1 MNQKKISE
9 LMELN
14 EPTELIESS
23 EPTELKKLKKL
34 VNKQN

>member
-1 MNQKKISE
+1 
-9 LMELN
+9 MELN